1 MNNAMLYEQ
10 LFKGLHTHR
19 IRYLVVGAVAV
30 NLHGIPRMTADLDV
44 MVDLEKENVHRFIE
58 MIVGLGYR
66 PRVPVQPFDFL
77 DTAKRREWREA
88 KSMIVFTWLNPTRP
102 YEEIDVF
109 LDNPIDFSLAFSRKI
124 SLPLQDFTVLIPS
137 VPDLIALKRLAGRE
151 QDQSDIL
158 ALQQLLNLG
167 EDTP

>member
-58 MIVGLGYR
+58 MIVPQQHGR
-66 PRVPVQPFDFL
+66 ADERVGFWAQNFVDFGNRFR
-77 DTAKRREWREA
+77 AASARR
-88 KSMIVFTWLNPTRP
+88 T
-102 YEEIDVF
+102 EIWYF
-109 LDNPIDFSLAFSRKI
+109 RSIEKI
-124 SLPLQDFTVLIPS
+124 TDIQTHG
-137 VPDLIALKRLAGRE
+137 KRLKPLRRG
-151 QDQSDIL
+151 SSCVCS
-158 ALQQLLNLG
+158 
-167 EDTP
+167 